1 MFLLKKIQLIMAFI
15 RLNKIKI
22 NKIKIN
28 TTELKWKGKMENMY

>member
-1 MFLLKKIQLIMAFI
+1 MFLFKKIQLIMAFI